1 MSEQITVYDRVAD
14 TQTAIA
20 TLAQNI
26 AKSSM
31 FACENEGQA
40 YILAL
45 ECFARRC
52 TPVDLLSRY
61 HLIKGKL
68 TLKANVMLA
77 EANARGWLHT
87 VKRRD
92 VDGAAIVLRHES
104 NPDHAVEVA
113 LTWDQAKAE
122 PFVYEGKELVVIQL
136 LAAGKTPNLKAKY
149 STPRA
154 RMQMLWARVVSDV
167 VNACCPE
174 AACGLY
180 PPEVVADF
188 DSDRDYSWND
198 EDTQQMRKSSP
209 ASRAKPAKKVSAVVA
224 EHVEPQVLPAGP
236 VEVISTAPATATDKQ
251 IADLR
256 GLAEL
261 LRLSTQQI
269 GDCLREHGADR
280 FAGLSRAAADKIATQ
295 WHNLAAES
303 AQVQSELVEQAEE
316 RAAIVSVEAQQE
328 AEDAYAMSVD
338 EPCSPEQ
345 VEQIKALVV
354 EVEQI
359 SPGVKDK
366 LRQKLHDSG
375 MKKIADLSFGD
386 ARRLIN
392 LLEVRAIEAFFASTL
407 TPGVPF

>member
-1 MSEQITVYDRVAD
+1 MNEQITVYDRVAD
-14 TQTAIA
+14 TQAAIA
-20 TLAQNI
+20 TLALNI
-26 AKSSM
+26 AKSGM

-104 NPDHAVEVA
+104 NPEHAVEVA
-113 LTWDQAKAE
+113 LTWEQAKAE
-122 PFVYEGKELVVIQL
+122 PFVYEGKEGDVVKQL
-136 LAAGKTPNLKAKY
+136 AGGKTPTLKSKY
-149 STPRA
+149 ATPRA
-154 RMQMLWARVVSDV
+154 RMQMLWARVVSDA

-180 PPEVVADF
+180 PPEVVEDYAD
-188 DSDRDYSWND
+188 DRESL
-198 EDTQQMRKSSP
+198 P
-209 ASRAKPAKKVSAVVA
+209 AGRSKPTKKLSSAVVA
-224 EHVEPQVLPAGP
+224 EHVEPQTLPAGP
-236 VEVISTAPATATDKQ
+236 TPAISTAPATATDEQ
-251 IADLR
+251 IANLR
-256 GLAEL
+256 GLAEVL
-261 LRLSTQQI
+261 KLTTQQI

-280 FAGLSRAAADKIATQ
+280 FAGLSRQAADKIAGA
-295 WHNLAAES
+295 WHNLAAEA

-328 AEDAYAMSVD
+328 AEDAYAMSID
-338 EPCSPEQ
+338 EPCSAEQ
-345 VEQIKALVV
+345 VEQIKTLVV

-375 MKKIADLSFGD
+375 LRKIADLSFGD

-392 LLEVRAIEAFFASTL
+392 LLEVRAVEAFFNSAI
-407 TPGVPF
+407 TPGVPS

>member
-1 MSEQITVYDRVAD
+1 MNEQITVYDRVAD
-14 TQTAIA
+14 TQAAIA
-20 TLAQNI
+20 TLALNI
-26 AKSSM
+26 AKSGM

-45 ECFARRC
+45 ECFARKC
-52 TPVDLLSRY
+52 TPIELLSMY
-61 HLIKGKL
+61 HLIKGKV

-77 EANARGWLHT
+77 KANARGWLHT

-92 VDGAAIVLRHES
+92 IDGAAIVLRHES

-113 LTWDQAKAE
+113 LTWEQAKAE
-122 PFVYEGKELVVIQL
+122 PFVYEGKEGDVVKQ
-136 LAAGKTPNLKAKY
+136 LAAGKTPTVKPKY
-149 STPRA
+149 ATPRS
-154 RMQMLWARVVSDV
+154 RMQMLWARVISDA

-180 PPEVVADF
+180 PPEVVEDFAD
-188 DSDRDYSWND
+188 DRESL
-198 EDTQQMRKSSP
+198 P
-209 ASRAKPAKKVSAVVA
+209 AGRAKPVKRASAVVA
-224 EHVEPQVLPAGP
+224 EHVEPQALPAGP
-236 VEVISTAPATATDKQ
+236 TPAISTAPATATDEQ
-251 IADLR
+251 IANLR

-261 LRLSTQQI
+261 LKLTTQQI

-280 FAGLSRAAADKIATQ
+280 FAGLSRAAADKIAGA
-295 WHNLAAES
+295 WHDLAAEA

-316 RAAIVSVEAQQE
+316 RAAIVSVELQQE
-328 AEDAYAMSVD
+328 AEDAYAMSID
-338 EPCSPEQ
+338 EPCSSEQ
-345 VEQIKALVV
+345 VEQIKSLVV

-375 MKKIADLSFGD
+375 LKKIADLSFGD

-392 LLEVRAIEAFFASTL
+392 LLEVRAVEAFFDSAI
-407 TPGVPF
+407 TPGVPY